1 MFEDMGLKA
10 GGWEMVFNVYCF
22 VLLEILPC
30 VKDRIVSFTPNS
42 YVEVVTSSIPQNV
55 IVMEI

>member
-1 MFEDMGLKA
+1 MGLKA
-10 GGWEMVFNVYCF
+10 GGWEIVFNVYYF

-30 VKDRIVSFTPNS
+30 VKDRIVSSTPNS